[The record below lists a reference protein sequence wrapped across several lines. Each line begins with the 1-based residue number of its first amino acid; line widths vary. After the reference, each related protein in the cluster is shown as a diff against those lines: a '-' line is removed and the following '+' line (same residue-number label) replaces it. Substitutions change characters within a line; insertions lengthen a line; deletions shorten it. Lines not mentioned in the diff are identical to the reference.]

1 MGGYAVSVFRRRTTT
16 TQEPGQG
23 DAKDG
28 EARVGRERA
37 GQEPS
42 ALTDDQSS
50 SKDRSPT
57 GGKGRPT
64 PKRREAEAARKT
76 RIKAPRDRK
85 EALRQQRAQ
94 ARQQRLKVQE
104 AMKTG
109 DERYLPARDK
119 GPVRRFVRNFVD
131 SRRTASEYLLP
142 YFLVIFLIML
152 IPLAI
157 AQTIALAMWLPAL
170 VLVPLDL
177 VFLGFR
183 LRRELRERFPDES
196 HRGAVTYGI
205 MRATQLRRLRL
216 PKPQVKP
223 GEVLHTKS

>member
-1 MGGYAVSVFRRRTTT
+1 MFRRRTTT
-16 TQEPGQG
+16 TQESGQG
-23 DAKDG
+23 DAHEG
-28 EARVGRERA
+28 EARVGGRERR
-37 GQEPS
+37 GRKPTV
-42 ALTDDQSS
+42 LTDDRSS

-57 GGKGRPT
+57 AGKGRPT
-64 PKRREAEAARKT
+64 PKRREAEAARKN

-85 EALRQQRAQ
+85 EALRLQRAR
-94 ARQQRLKVQE
+94 ARQQRLKIQE
-104 AMKTG
+104 AMRTG

-119 GPVRRFVRNFVD
+119 GPVRRFVRDFID

-177 VFLGFR
+177 IYLGFR

-216 PKPQVKP
+216 PKPQVER
-223 GEVLHTKS
+223 GAVLQTRG